1 MDTET
6 RLQALEIVTGA
17 CVAILRDE
25 RPGAVA
31 AACELLQRTLRGE
44 SALSTFPGEDQRP
57 SPFGLER
64 ALALL
69 RGKPLATGQA

>member
-17 CVAILRDE
+17 CVAMLRDE
-25 RPGAVA
+25 KPVAVA

-44 SALSTFPGEDQRP
+44 AVLSIFPGEDQRP
-57 SPFGLER
+57 SPFALER

-69 RGKPLATGQA
+69 QGTPLATGQA